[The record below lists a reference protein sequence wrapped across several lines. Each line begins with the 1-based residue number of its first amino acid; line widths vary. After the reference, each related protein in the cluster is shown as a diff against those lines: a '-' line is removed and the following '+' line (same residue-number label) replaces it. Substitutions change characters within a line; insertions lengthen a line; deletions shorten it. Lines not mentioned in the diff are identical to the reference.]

1 MLMPV
6 YQPSPQMRR
15 MQRIALVMLVVSGA
29 VNYLDRSALAIA
41 NPQIRQE
48 LNLNATEMGVLLSA
62 FLISYAFCQ
71 LPAGLLVDRVGPRKL
86 LGAGLAVWSLAQTVA
101 GFVTTFSQFWWARVF
116 LGMGEAPQFPT
127 GARVVSDWYN
137 VRDRGLP
144 TGIFNSASSVGPA
157 LAPPILTYLM
167 IAYGWRVMFITM
179 GIIGLVVAAIWVGL
193 YRGSEQYATS
203 EDRTFI
209 RSGDLASTPVT
220 MARWAQLF
228 RFRTT
233 WGMVAGNFCVGYLTW
248 IYFAWLPGFLEI
260 QHHISIGRTGFYA
273 AIPPALGI
281 LGSILG
287 GWISDRL
294 ASRGFTPLNS
304 RKLPIIGGIVA
315 MAGCTFLTAYATNF
329 TLVMVFVSA
338 AVFFSTITS
347 GTIWAIVT
355 AAAPQN
361 YVASIG
367 SIQNFG
373 GYLGGTCSPIVTGII
388 VDRTGSFV
396 LALVVGGAMSL
407 LGALIYLVV
416 VRAPITSA
424 NLDAGTLVGVA

>member
-1 MLMPV
+1 MSVTLH
-6 YQPSPQMRR
+6 QPSPQMRR
-15 MQRIALVMLVVSGA
+15 MQRIALTMLVISGA

-41 NPQIRQE
+41 NPAIRQE
-48 LNLNATEMGVLLSA
+48 LGLNATQMGVLLSA
-62 FLISYAFCQ
+62 FLVSYAFCQ

-86 LGAGLAVWSLAQTVA
+86 LGAGLAVWSLAQMIA
-101 GFVTTFSQFWWARVF
+101 GLVTSFSQFWWARVF
-116 LGMGEAPQFPT
+116 LGVGEAPQFPT

-144 TGIFNSASSVGPA
+144 TGIFNAASSVGPA
-157 LAPPILTYLM
+157 LAPPLLTFLM
-167 IAYGWRVMFITM
+167 LAYGWRTMFVIM
-179 GIIGLVVAAIWVGL
+179 GIVGLVVAAIWFAV
-193 YRGSEQYATS
+193 YRGPEKIAT
-203 EDRTFI
+203 EADRAFI

-220 MARWAQLF
+220 LARWARLF

-233 WGMVAGNFCVGYLTW
+233 WGMIAGNFCVGYLTW

-260 QHHISIGRTGFYA
+260 QHHISIGRTGIFA
-273 AIPPALGI
+273 AIPPFFGI
-281 LGSILG
+281 FGSVLG

-294 ASRGFTPLNS
+294 ASMGFTPLNS
-304 RKLPIIGGIVA
+304 RKIPIIGGIIA
-315 MAGCTFLTAYATNF
+315 MAACTFLTAYATNF
-329 TLVMVFVSA
+329 TMVMIFVSA

-388 VDRTGSFV
+388 VDQTGSFV
-396 LALVVGGAMSL
+396 LALVVGGLMSL
-407 LGALIYLVV
+407 LGALIYLII
-416 VRAPITSA
+416 VRKPISSA
-424 NLDAGTLVGVA
+424 DLDAAMLVSA